1 MTRYELINA
10 ITKKAGVS
18 EIEATAFFEIFMM
31 RISGMIKPN
40 QAASIEGVGYFNTRK
55 GLTKKNQVAAGTTEE
70 EGADL
75 DLIIFAEKLEDIE
88 NIKNNH
94 MFIIPKP
101 EADDYNEIDSH
112 FSFSIN
118 KPVISEQSS
127 GNEIPLTSRESFQS
141 LYGKELKKY
150 LANKAEHLISSVQ
163 IDEYNGDKTK
173 DVLTDPPESVEQ
185 NFSIISHDQVQNIA
199 RDLGDGISH
208 QVEEED
214 PKVKKLKLSQTE
226 EEKRRMESLPWNYG
240 KKFQVKKIG
249 PHDEEKHDLSAED
262 RIAHEQLYERKPEP
276 FRVGK
281 PKDPIGDNKTD
292 INNGQEGVSKEE
304 LESEISEI
312 IGNYQRVKPFLS
324 GVKDKIDSPETEDKK
339 DKKSSEIIKPSP
351 TLLRREPTG
360 YLEVKSKSESL
371 HLREPIKPK
380 GREWKKESAR
390 KENYRDDSES
400 FYGARPLK
408 EKNSAL
414 IYFIVAGALITLGA
428 VYLYNDWENIFNG
441 GTDDNVEMVSRPPDV
456 NEIEPDYSIPAEYSS
471 ETANSEN
478 GISDAELENTENQN
492 LTEQKES
499 LDKPTVKEKG
509 IEINTEPIKSL
520 PVTVKKKEEPKITE
534 KVAPPP
540 PVEESNVAKAGDYYN
555 VVMGV
560 YDSNEIAEQEAEKYN
575 DIGYNA
581 FVQSVVIPG
590 KGVKYRLRVGDF
602 TSEEK
607 AIKFKNLHSK

>member
-40 QAASIEGVGYFNTRK
+40 QAASLEGVGYFNTRK
-55 GLTKKNQVAAGTTEE
+55 GLAKKNQVAAGTTEE
-70 EGADL
+70 EGEDL

-88 NIKNNH
+88 DLKNNH

-101 EADDYNEIDSH
+101 EAYDYNEIDSH
-112 FSFSIN
+112 FSLSIN

-127 GNEIPLTSRESFQS
+127 ANENSATTRESFQS

-150 LANKAEHLISSVQ
+150 LVNKADHLISAVHV
-163 IDEYNGDKTK
+163 DEYSSDKTK
-173 DVLTDPPESVEQ
+173 DAITELPESAEQ

-214 PKVKKLKLSQTE
+214 PKVKKLKLSQSE

-240 KKFQVKKIG
+240 KKFQVKKID
-249 PHDEEKHDLSAED
+249 PHDEGKHDLSAED
-262 RIAHEQLYERKPEP
+262 KIAHEQLYERKPEP

-281 PKDPIGDNKTD
+281 PKDPKSDNKTD
-292 INNGQEGVSKEE
+292 NNGQESVSKEE

-312 IGNYQRVKPFLS
+312 IGNFQRVKPFLS
-324 GVKDKIDSPETEDKK
+324 GVKDKIDSPETEDQKE
-339 DKKSSEIIKPSP
+339 KKSSERIKPSP
-351 TLLRREPTG
+351 ALLRRDPAG
-360 YLEVKSKSESL
+360 YLEVKSKSESF
-371 HLREPIKPK
+371 HLKEPIKPK

-390 KENYRDDSES
+390 KESYRDDSES
-400 FYGARPLK
+400 FYGKPLRK
-408 EKNSAL
+408 NNSAL

-428 VYLYNDWENIFNG
+428 VYLYSDWENIFNG
-441 GTDDNVEMVSRPPDV
+441 GADDNVEMVSRPPDV
-456 NEIEPDYSIPAEYSS
+456 NEIEPDYSIPADYPS
-471 ETANSEN
+471 ESTNSEN
-478 GISDAELENTENQN
+478 GISNGNLENTENQN
-492 LTEQKES
+492 LAEQKES
-499 LDKPTVKEKG
+499 LDKPTDKEKG

-534 KVAPPP
+534 KVTPPP

>member
-40 QAASIEGVGYFNTRK
+40 QAASLEGVGYFNTRK
-55 GLTKKNQVAAGTTEE
+55 GLTKKNQVAAGRNEE
-70 EGADL
+70 EGEDL
-75 DLIIFAEKLEDIE
+75 DLIIFAEKIEDIE

-112 FSFSIN
+112 FSLSIN

-150 LANKAEHLISSVQ
+150 LVNKAEHLISAVHV
-163 IDEYNGDKTK
+163 DEYISDKTK
-173 DVLTDPPESVEQ
+173 DVIADLPDSAEQ

-199 RDLGDGISH
+199 RDLGDGIPH

-214 PKVKKLKLSQTE
+214 PKVKKLKLSQSE
-226 EEKRRMESLPWNYG
+226 AEKRRMESLPWNYG

-249 PHDEEKHDLSAED
+249 PHDEEKHDLSTED

-281 PKDPIGDNKTD
+281 PKDPEGDKKTD
-292 INNGQEGVSKEE
+292 INNRQEGVSKEE

-339 DKKSSEIIKPSP
+339 DKKSSERIKPSP
-351 TLLRREPTG
+351 TLLRRDPTG

-380 GREWKKESAR
+380 DREWKKESAR
-390 KENYRDDSES
+390 QENYREDSES
-400 FYGARPLK
+400 FYGKPLK
-408 EKNSAL
+408 KNNSAL

-428 VYLYNDWENIFNG
+428 VYLYIDWENIFTDS
-441 GTDDNVEMVSRPPDV
+441 TDDNVEIVSRPPDV
-456 NEIEPDYSIPAEYSS
+456 NEIEPDYSIPADYPS
-471 ETANSEN
+471 ETTNSEN
-478 GISDAELENTENQN
+478 GISDVDLENTENQK

-499 LDKPTVKEKG
+499 SGKLTDKEKG

-520 PVTVKKKEEPKITE
+520 SVTVKKKEEPKITE
-534 KVAPPP
+534 KVVPPP

-602 TSEEK
+602 TSEDK

>member
-40 QAASIEGVGYFNTRK
+40 QAASLEGVGYFNTRK
-55 GLTKKNQVAAGTTEE
+55 GLAKKNQVAAGTTEE
-70 EGADL
+70 EGEDL

-88 NIKNNH
+88 DLKNNH

-112 FSFSIN
+112 FSLSIN

-127 GNEIPLTSRESFQS
+127 GNENSASSRESFQS

-150 LANKAEHLISSVQ
+150 LVNKAENLINAVHV
-163 IDEYNGDKTK
+163 DEYISDKTK
-173 DVLTDPPESVEQ
+173 DAITELPESAEQ

-199 RDLGDGISH
+199 RDLGDGIPH

-214 PKVKKLKLSQTE
+214 PKVKKLKLSQSE

-240 KKFQVKKIG
+240 KKFQVKKIA
-249 PHDEEKHDLSAED
+249 PQDEEKHDLSTED

-281 PKDPIGDNKTD
+281 PKNPEGDNKTD

-351 TLLRREPTG
+351 TLLRRDPTG

-400 FYGARPLK
+400 FYGKPLK
-408 EKNSAL
+408 KNNSSF
-414 IYFIVAGALITLGA
+414 IYFIVAAALITLGA
-428 VYLYNDWENIFNG
+428 VYLYIDWENIF
-441 GTDDNVEMVSRPPDV
+441 TDDTVEIASRPPDV
-456 NEIEPDYSIPAEYSS
+456 NEIEPDYSIPDEYPS
-471 ETANSEN
+471 ESTNSEN

-499 LDKPTVKEKG
+499 IDKPTGKEKG

-534 KVAPPP
+534 KVVPPP

-560 YDSNEIAEQEAEKYN
+560 YDSNEIAEKEAEKYN